1 MPSLALI
8 LGFVLFLLAV
18 AFIVMKLKAP
28 LEIYSRFGASATTH
42 KLLSTDLGKATGRI
56 KLARH
61 GINGIPDAV
70 FEALAEKVILVG
82 EFKSRKYRDRV
93 RLYELYQLMLYMG
106 HLKDRYPNHTILGCL
121 AYADGKVK
129 VAYDHDL
136 YLGLVGLRD
145 EYWQTI
151 KRRIP
156 ANMPPLHKRMKV
168 SGANPGLRLASKM

>member
-1 MPSLALI
+1 MPI
-8 LGFVLFLLAV
+8 LTLVGFLLLL
-18 AFIVMKLKAP
+18 AFILFVSKFKAP
-28 LEIYSRFGASATTH
+28 LKIYSRFGASESTH
-42 KLLSTDLGKATGRI
+42 KLLSTDLGNATARI
-56 KLARH
+56 KLSLH

-70 FEALAEKVILVG
+70 FEELVEKVILVG

-93 RLYELYQLMLYMG
+93 RLNELYQLMLYMG
-106 HLKDRYPNHTILGCL
+106 HLKGRYPNHTILGCL

-151 KRRIP
+151 KRSIP

-168 SGANPGLRLASKM
+168 SRANPGLRLTSKM